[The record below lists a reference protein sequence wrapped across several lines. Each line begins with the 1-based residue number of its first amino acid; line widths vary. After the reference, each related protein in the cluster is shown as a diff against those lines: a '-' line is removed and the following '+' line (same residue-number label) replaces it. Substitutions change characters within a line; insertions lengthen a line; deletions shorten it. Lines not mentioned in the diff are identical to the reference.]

1 MPAGDLPSH
10 WPMVGRDDEIEELKS
25 AWGNGR
31 NRILIVSGPAG
42 VGKSRL
48 VDEFLG
54 LLSAQGVSCQRVV
67 ATVSAAAV
75 PLGALAHLIPDG
87 ADLSDPVRGFA
98 VVAREMA
105 GENHSDTAMLV
116 DDIQLL
122 DGTSA
127 VLLRQLLDAG
137 AVRIIATLRTG
148 HPVPEAVASLI
159 HGDAAHWV
167 SLGELDESCMDKLL
181 QATLRGP
188 VARSA
193 LQVLHTAA
201 GGNALYLRELV
212 HAALATDQLSH
223 DGETWDLSTDWIP
236 AATRLSTLVG
246 ARMAAVEPEARVA
259 LDLLAVCGPLS
270 LGDLE
275 AVAGAATLARLEA
288 DALIQCRTARR
299 RTEVSLAHPLYG
311 DILRTMLPEHRRR
324 QLLLQEAERVT
335 SYGARRREDALNIA
349 TWRLAATGQAD
360 PALLTHA
367 AALARHAH
375 DYRQVVTLL
384 DALLEG
390 HQTVATRLQYGEA
403 LVELGQWEDAE
414 KLLADAAH
422 HCGTSEEIL
431 AVSVART
438 MNLLWADAVTEHALA
453 VNDEARTLLSGSRY
467 DRVLDINEA
476 LIRTVSGEPVR
487 GLAVLDTALEQDIR
501 QSADMNVWLTGA
513 IMKGMGLASVGRTE
527 EAVRWAR
534 HAYAAHVEVNE
545 HALVPH
551 PASQHI
557 ALCFALTETGDLS
570 QARRVGEA
578 AYQALLADRAPLP
591 RIWMAFCLGHVEWLA
606 GHPVT
611 ARRWFAE
618 SVSLSRRQ
626 NQSRALNLGL
636 TALASAAAATGD
648 LDTAADALNESR
660 AYQPIGFLAGQ
671 ESLGLAWVLVA
682 QGDLAGAKAELREGL
697 ARARGTGH
705 TAAEALLLTELA
717 RLGEARTVHARLD
730 ELAEQGDGSLL
741 AVRVRFAKALAVR
754 DPERLMAV
762 AEELSEMGADLLAA
776 EAGAEAASLWHQ
788 CGDHR
793 RATAATHH
801 ALESVNR
808 CQGVR
813 TPMLASLR
821 NTSTLTD
828 RECEVARLAAVGT
841 TSKAI
846 AETLHLSVRT
856 VDNHLQRIY
865 SKLGVGTRT
874 ELPAALGATT
884 VPEKSW
890 A

>member
-1 MPAGDLPSH
+1 MPTGDLPSH
-10 WPMVGRDDEIEELKS
+10 WPMVGRDEEIAELKS
-25 AWGNGR
+25 AWSSR
-31 NRILIVSGPAG
+31 KSRILIVSGPAG

-54 LLSAQGVSCQRVV
+54 LLSAQGVSCRRVV

-87 ADLSDPVRGFA
+87 VDLSDPVHGFA
-98 VVAREMA
+98 AVARAMA
-105 GENHSDTAMLV
+105 GENQSDTAMLV

-148 HPVPEAVASLI
+148 HPVAEAVASLI

-167 SLGELDESCMDKLL
+167 DLGELDETRTDQLL
-181 QATLRGP
+181 QATLGGP

-193 LQVLHTAA
+193 LQMLHTAA
-201 GGNALYLRELV
+201 KGNALYLRELV
-212 HAALATDQLSH
+212 HAALVTGRLSH
-223 DGETWDLSTDWIP
+223 DGETWDLSVDWVP
-236 AATRLSTLVG
+236 AATRLSALVG
-246 ARMAAVEPEARVA
+246 ARMAAVEPEARIA

-275 AVAGAATLARLEA
+275 AVTSAATLARLES

-311 DILRTMLPEHRRR
+311 EILRTMLPEHRRR
-324 QLLLQEAERVT
+324 QLLLQEAERVA

-349 TWRLAATGQAD
+349 TWRLAATGEAD
-360 PALLTHA
+360 PGLLTQA

-375 DYRQVVTLL
+375 DYQQVVTLL
-384 DALLEG
+384 DALPES

-403 LVELGQWEDAE
+403 LVELAQWEEAE
-414 KLLADAAH
+414 RLLADAAQ
-422 HCGTSEEIL
+422 HCGTAEEIL
-431 AVSVART
+431 AVTVART
-438 MNLLWADAVTEHALA
+438 MNLLWADAVTEHSLA
-453 VNDEARTLLSGSRY
+453 INDEGRARLPGTRY
-467 DRVLDINEA
+467 GRVLDTNEA
-476 LIRTVSGEPVR
+476 LIRTVSGEPLR
-487 GLAVLDTALEQDIR
+487 GLAVLDGALEQDIR
-501 QSADMNVWLTGA
+501 QTTDMNVWLTGA
-513 IMKGMGLASVGRTE
+513 IMKGMGLASVGRTA
-527 EAVRWAR
+527 EAVQWAR

-591 RIWMAFCLGHVEWLA
+591 RIWMAFFVGHMEWLA

-618 SVSLSRRQ
+618 SVALSRRQ

-636 TALASAAAATGD
+636 TALAAAAAVTGD
-648 LDTAADALNESR
+648 LDTAADALRESR

-671 ESLGLAWVLVA
+671 ESLGAAWILIS
-682 QGDLAGAKAELREGL
+682 QKDLTGAKAELREGIT
-697 ARARGTGH
+697 RARGTGH
-705 TAAEALLLTELA
+705 TSAEALLLTELA
-717 RLGEARTVHARLD
+717 RLGEARTAHARLG
-730 ELAEQGDGSLL
+730 ELAQQGDGALL
-741 AVRVRFAKALAVR
+741 AARVRFVRALAVR
-754 DPERLMAV
+754 DPERLMSS
-762 AEELSEMGADLLAA
+762 AEELGDLGVDLLAA
-776 EAGAEAASLWHQ
+776 EAAAEAASLWHQ

-801 ALESVNR
+801 ALVSAAR

-821 NTSTLTD
+821 GTSTLTD

-846 AETLHLSVRT
+846 AATLHLSVRT

-865 SKLGVGTRT
+865 SKLGVATRT
-874 ELPAALGATT
+874 ELPAALGTPA
-884 VPEKSW
+884 VSEDSW